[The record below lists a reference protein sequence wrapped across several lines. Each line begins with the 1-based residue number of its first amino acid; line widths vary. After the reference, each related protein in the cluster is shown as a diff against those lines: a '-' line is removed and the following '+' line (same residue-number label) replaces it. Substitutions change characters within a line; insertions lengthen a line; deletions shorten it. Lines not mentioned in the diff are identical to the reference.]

1 MMSAVAVKV
10 LAGVGVTVAGI
21 AGAAHAGVVPP
32 GIATALSHVPSW
44 THAHSVLQSI
54 QSAFGSGHHPGHAS
68 GHP

>member
-10 LAGVGVTVAGI
+10 LAGLGIAVAG
-21 AGAAHAGVVPP
+21 AVGAAHAGVAP
-32 GIATALSHVPSW
+32 GIAVALNHVPTW

-54 QSAFGSGHHPGHAS
+54 QNAFSSGQHPGSPS